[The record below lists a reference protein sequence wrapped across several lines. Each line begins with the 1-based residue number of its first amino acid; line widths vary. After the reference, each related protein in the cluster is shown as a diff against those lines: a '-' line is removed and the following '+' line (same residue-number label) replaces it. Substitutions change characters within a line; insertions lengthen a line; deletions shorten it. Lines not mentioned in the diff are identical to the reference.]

1 MSIDTEYAVKKDIR
15 NNPLMRE
22 IDTRHRGELRRYLM
36 LVALSVL
43 VLLASAWQ
51 RQRVQALASEVE
63 TLKMQQALELENN
76 RKLRLNQEMFNSP
89 PLIERGALDLGL
101 HRPSL
106 AETMVI
112 ERAPESSPASG
123 VVAQAR

>member
-1 MSIDTEYAVKKDIR
+1 MSIDTDYAVKKDIR
-15 NNPLMRE
+15 NNPVLRE

-76 RKLRLNQEMFNSP
+76 RKLRLNEEMFNSP
-89 PLIERGALDLGL
+89 PLIERGAIGLGL
-101 HRPSL
+101 HAPSL

-112 ERAPESSPASG
+112 ERAPESSPAPG
-123 VVAQAR
+123 VVAQVR